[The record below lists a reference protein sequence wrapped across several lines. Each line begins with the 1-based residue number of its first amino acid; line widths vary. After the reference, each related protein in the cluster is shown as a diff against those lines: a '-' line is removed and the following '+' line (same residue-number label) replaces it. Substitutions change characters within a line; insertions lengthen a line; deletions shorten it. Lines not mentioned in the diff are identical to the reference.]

1 MYFLLLSHVLPS
13 ISNRWF
19 YLYFLLFTNRRFY
32 LYSNWGVQMFW
43 NLKIRPYFR
52 RNSENW
58 WVQFRSSS
66 KILGCNCIL
75 CTPLK
80 EVLNYYEINDSS
92 VMKKDVKHTFDKF
105 IPLKLKWSTGVK
117 WKFDIVLSFVNSL
130 RFEQNKG
137 YGI

>member
-58 WVQFRSSS
+58 WVQFRSLS
-66 KILGCNCIL
+66 KIEGRNCTP
-75 CTPLK
+75 CTPLT
-80 EVLNYYEINDSS
+80 EALYINILVS
-92 VMKKDVKHTFDKF
+92 KLPPCVKIRI
-105 IPLKLKWSTGVK
+105 IPRFLLTKLKVYYRTYTTSCWYVGSAGGCYSMTL
-117 WKFDIVLSFVNSL
+117 IS
-130 RFEQNKG
+130 
-137 YGI
+137 